1 MTGMPIWCHLDGQPY
16 SGCGITCRPLV
27 CGICAICG
35 GSAWGVQRALKLK
48 GVKICFGASGI
59 YRSNHE
65 VNRGRVSLGY
75 GIGREGRTGTPL
87 LCSHTE
93 NDGIGKRRAALGE
106 VVSRRREET
115 KAQGLTHHQ
124 DGGGRRWPRV
134 LDVWSTKIEQPLVQ
148 RMWM

>member
-1 MTGMPIWCHLDGQPY
+1 
-16 SGCGITCRPLV
+16 
-27 CGICAICG
+27 
-35 GSAWGVQRALKLK
+35 
-48 GVKICFGASGI
+48 
-59 YRSNHE
+59 
-65 VNRGRVSLGY
+65 LGY
-75 GIGREGRTGTPL
+75 GIAREGRTGTPL

-93 NDGIGKRRAALGE
+93 NDGIGRTAALRE
-106 VVSRRREET
+106 VSEREDET